1 MSTDSCCSINLKISW
16 AIPVSY
22 THLDVYKRQERS
34 CLRKGQSRTKVYYC
48 HPYSSYER
56 GTNENINGMIR
67 RWFPKGTDFG
77 KVTAKAIKAVEDWIN
92 TYPRGILGFF
102 TADDIFLPWVASLA

>member
-1 MSTDSCCSINLKISW
+1 
-16 AIPVSY
+16 
-22 THLDVYKRQERS
+22 
-34 CLRKGQSRTKVYYC
+34 
-48 HPYSSYER
+48 
-56 GTNENINGMIR
+56 MIR